1 MAKAHKL
8 TGINPKANYHTN
20 ARIILPQKVK
30 EVYTWEEFIYDP
42 DKAEQLHNMRISIK
56 RLRYTMEFFVTN
68 YGEQFTD
75 FLITIIDLQDIL
87 GDIHDSDV
95 QLETLTEYKNSNLP
109 SILPGIE
116 SLIIRNKNA
125 RNSDYKKFL
134 KKWEQ
139 LSKNQFKQRLLVIIA
154 S

>member
-30 EVYTWEEFIYDP
+30 EVYTWEDFIYDP
-42 DKAEQLHNMRISIK
+42 DKAEELHNMRISIK

-75 FLITIIDLQDIL
+75 FLITIIDLQDVL

-95 QLETLTEYKNSNLP
+95 QLETLTEYKNSNIP

-116 SLIIRNKNA
+116 SLIVRNKNA
-125 RNSDYKKFL
+125 RNSDYKKFI

-139 LSKNQFKQRLLVIIA
+139 LSENQFKQRLLVIIA